1 MVLGRAAAFTGRR
14 CRLVMEFCFL
24 AGQPRQ
30 FLIGRFRQQ
39 FCHRSQQR
47 RDVHRFF
54 EQRAGTGT
62 ECREEL
68 VRARGGD
75 DNGNQWVVRGQLRK
89 RIPPIPDRHIQVEQH
104 QINWQ
109 GVGKIKRLLAVFSG
123 NNKVIFAHEHVVRE
137 SRTVGSSSTSRMR
150 LRGCERL
157 GLFFGRAW
165 GVADLGEVVNFISKK
180 LASCCRWLQ
189 RGTA

>member
-1 MVLGRAAAFTGRR
+1 MVLGWAAAFTGRR

-47 RDVHRFF
+47 RDVHWFF
-54 EQRAGTGT
+54 EQRAGTGA

-123 NNKVIFAHEHVVRE
+123 NNKVIFAHEHVVQGIAHGGIVIHQQDAFTGMRASE
-137 SRTVGSSSTSRMR
+137 AFLRASMGDRRPWRGS
-150 LRGCERL
+150 
-157 GLFFGRAW
+157 
-165 GVADLGEVVNFISKK
+165 
-180 LASCCRWLQ
+180 
-189 RGTA
+189 